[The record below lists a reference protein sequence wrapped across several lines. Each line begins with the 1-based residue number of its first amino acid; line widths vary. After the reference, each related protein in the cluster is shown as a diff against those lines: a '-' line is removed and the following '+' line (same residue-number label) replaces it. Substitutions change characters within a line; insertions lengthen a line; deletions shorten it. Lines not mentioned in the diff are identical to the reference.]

1 MLRIVLNRFGM
12 LFFLLCGSGAVVG
25 ATDAEQAAF
34 AKRTASKYKLDEAWI
49 NKTLA
54 AAEFQQAVRD
64 AYKRTAESK
73 PWSEYRPIF
82 VTAKRAKAGRKFM
95 AQHAQALARAEQ
107 EYGVPASVIT
117 AIIGVE
123 TFYGTYTGKYRV
135 LDSLVSLAFYD
146 WKRRKFFTR
155 ELQEFLALSAE
166 GNVDPLTIKG
176 SYAGAMGL
184 PQFIA
189 SSYRAYSVDFDGD
202 GKRNLLTSPV
212 DAIGSVAAY
221 LSRHGWQRGG
231 AITERIVSPTR
242 FPEAEYKRNKK
253 PKVKLSSLRARGFRE
268 FPKLDPATPLM
279 IVNLRGA
286 QGGERWAVLN
296 NFYVITRYN
305 HSPLYA
311 MAVTQLAQLLEPK

>member
-1 MLRIVLNRFGM
+1 MTVCCSYLVHFGCVAADSAQAK
-12 LFFLLCGSGAVVG
+12 FATQVV
-25 ATDAEQAAF
+25 
-34 AKRTASKYKLDEAWI
+34 AKHKLDHAWVSGLLAEA
-49 NKTLA
+49 KLV
-54 AAEFQQAVRD
+54 QAVRD

-82 VTAKRAKAGRKFM
+82 VTEKRAKAGRKFM
-95 AQHAQALARAEQ
+95 LKHSAALIRAEKK
-107 EYGVPASVIT
+107 YGVPATVIT

-146 WKRRKFFTR
+146 WKRKKFFTR
-155 ELQEFLALSAE
+155 ELEQFLLLSSE
-166 GNVDPLTIKG
+166 GSVDPRVMKG

-184 PQFIA
+184 PQFIS
-189 SSYRAYSVDFDGD
+189 SSYRAYAVDFDGD
-202 GKRNLLTSPV
+202 GKRNLLTSPT

-231 AITERIVSPTR
+231 RIITLIQTPKR
-242 FPEAEYKRNKK
+242 FPDAIYKRGKK
-253 PKVKLSSLRARGFRE
+253 PSVKLGTLRAAGFKE
-268 FPKLDPATPLM
+268 FPTLNTQERVM
-279 IVNLRGA
+279 IVNLRGEK
-286 QGGERWAVLN
+286 GEERWAVLN

-311 MAVTQLAQLLEPK
+311 MAVTQLAQKLATR